1 MRVVDDA
8 AAIREVAA
16 LSASDS
22 ADAALVRR
30 LGYTF
35 RNPLLLETALRH
47 RSARVPKI
55 GDNERLEFLGDAL
68 IGLVI
73 GEALY
78 RHEPPIVESK
88 LSVMRSRLVCRETL
102 AEVARELGV
111 DTCLRL
117 GKGERRA
124 GVVNRD
130 SVQADALEALFGA
143 VYLDAGFATVQ
154 ALVLKLF
161 AGRLQQVVATGGD
174 RDAKSRLQEWLQAR
188 GLALPV
194 YVMVAR
200 SGRDPE
206 FTYEIACRVAARG
219 AERVAVHRDVRQ
231 AEQKAA
237 EAMLQLLEKERLE
250 EDRLEEAQ

>member
-1 MRVVDDA
+1 MRGHRRTSTGEHQPVSVVA
-8 AAIREVAA
+8 P
-16 LSASDS
+16 
-22 ADAALVRR
+22 ADAVLVRR
-30 LGYTF
+30 LGHSF

-47 RSARVPKI
+47 RSARVPTI

-78 RHEPPIVESK
+78 RYEPPVVESR

-102 AEVARELGV
+102 AEVARELGI
-111 DTCLRL
+111 DACLRL

-130 SVQADALEALFGA
+130 SVQADALEAVLGA
-143 VYLDAGFATVQ
+143 VYLDSDFATAQ
-154 ALVLKLF
+154 ALVLRLF
-161 AGRLQQVVATGGD
+161 ESRLQHVLAVGGD

-194 YVMVAR
+194 YVTVAR
-200 SGRDPE
+200 AGRDPE
-206 FTYEIACRVAARG
+206 FTYEIACRVVAKD
-219 AERVAVHRDVRQ
+219 AERVASHRDVRQ

-237 EAMLQLLEKERLE
+237 EAMLQW
-250 EDRLEEAQ
+250 LEEAP

>member
-1 MRVVDDA
+1 MSGGCKRASAGNAEAV
-8 AAIREVAA
+8 RETAA
-16 LSASDS
+16 LSGSDS
-22 ADAALVRR
+22 ADAALLRR
-30 LGYTF
+30 LGYRF
-35 RNPLLLETALRH
+35 RDPLLLETALRH
-47 RSARVPKI
+47 RSARAPKI

-73 GEALY
+73 GEALF

-102 AEVARELGV
+102 AEVARELGL
-111 DTCLRL
+111 DACLRL

-130 SVQADALEALFGA
+130 SVQADALEAVFGA
-143 VYLDAGFATVQ
+143 VYLDAGFAPVQ
-154 ALVLKLF
+154 ALVLRLF
-161 AGRLQQVVATGGD
+161 AGRLQQVMATGGD

-194 YVMVAR
+194 YVLVAR
-200 SGRDPE
+200 SGREPE
-206 FTYEIACRVAARG
+206 FTYEIACRVAAKD
-219 AERVAVHRDVRQ
+219 AEHVALHRDVRQ

-237 EAMLQLLEKERLE
+237 EAMLQWLE
-250 EDRLEEAQ
+250 DAP